1 MDKLTYLAEL
11 AEGLARWVPERER
24 QDILRYYA
32 EYFEEAGPERE
43 AEVIRE
49 LGDPWALS
57 SRLAIE
63 GGYATQEQTEG
74 WTPPKKKKWPWVLIG
89 AAAVVLFVV
98 GAVAAAAMRIGN
110 VFGQMVS
117 DHVIGEVT
125 VTSTDPV
132 AVVEE
137 GTENGDFGDGSPAVE
152 GAYAEGSFT
161 GFWNREDGTLADFIS
176 IEAAISF
183 GNVTVTAGEDYTLD
197 IQKEGDLGGYEVKWE
212 IKDGTLKIQDVKPGG
227 VEFTNLVG
235 ERSLDVIIT
244 VPDGFQLA
252 KLNAKIGMGN
262 VFFSGLD
269 AAEKLEAET
278 GMGNVECYEV
288 RAGNGADLKSGMGDV
303 TLAVNEA
310 YSGARFNL
318 KTGMGNVEAQLDS
331 AETDWDYE
339 IKSGLGSVSVNGD
352 SRGTKAK
359 RNGSGFYTLKAES
372 GMGDVE
378 LYFKD
383 SKW

>member
-63 GGYATQEQTEG
+63 GGYVTQEQTEG
-74 WTPPKKKKWPWVLIG
+74 WTPPKKKKWPWVLAGTLVCVAIIG
-89 AAAVVLFVV
+89 ASVAYAASQLGRFVGGLVGQGQAEETAVVDQVDNAQFGTATEDGVTYV
-98 GAVAAAAMRIGN
+98 DGAEYA
-110 VFGQMVS
+110 
-117 DHVIGEVT
+117 
-125 VTSTDPV
+125 
-132 AVVEE
+132 
-137 GTENGDFGDGSPAVE
+137 GD
-152 GAYAEGSFT
+152 SFT

-183 GNVTVTAGEDYTLD
+183 GNVTVTAGEDYTLA

-212 IKDGTLKIQDVKPGG
+212 IKDGTLKVQDVKPGG